1 MLMWA
6 LWKTQESPLQ
16 ITEMRA
22 VIWDLICFLFIEFNT
37 FFTEGIHKN
46 KQTQGSIFIYEWP
59 YNLNDCS
66 VTSKNKEHKVGVK
79 KYISNEALSRYFLH
93 LGWAFMCNHNLPHQK
108 GCNQLQLSTI
118 IPFDLIRFL
127 FNSINKYLLLLQYVL
142 NKAISTKMPTYEVY
156 CDLDKENVLGII
168 LILSKHW
175 ISNEIILMSS
185 RLLDLDTL
193 EWPHLNSWA

>member
-1 MLMWA
+1 MWA
-6 LWKTQESPLQ
+6 NLNKDTH
-16 ITEMRA
+16 
-22 VIWDLICFLFIEFNT
+22 FFN
-37 FFTEGIHKN
+37 EGIHKN
-46 KQTQGSIFIYEWP
+46 KHTQGFIFIYEWP

-127 FNSINKYLLLLQYVL
+127 FNLINKYLLLLQYVL
-142 NKAISTKMPTYEVY
+142 NKAILTKMPTNFIVT
-156 CDLDKENVLGII
+156 LDKENFFGII

-175 ISNEIILMSS
+175 INNAIRIILISS
-185 RLLDLDTL
+185 RLL
-193 EWPHLNSWA
+193 W